1 MNEVE
6 MRPGVVRGQEVVRY
20 PTDDIHL
27 LGMGM
32 GNVQV
37 ADYRSR
43 DRQGSPRH
51 SHEWDEVEIVIDGE
65 VEFTIGG
72 P

>member
-6 MRPGVVRGQEVVRY
+6 MQPGVVRGEEVVRS
-20 PTDDIHL
+20 PDDDIHL
-27 LGMGM
+27 CGVGL

-43 DRQGSPRH
+43 DRRGSPRH
-51 SHEWDEVEIVIDGE
+51 SHEWDEIEIVIEGE
-65 VEFTIGG
+65 V
-72 P
+72 